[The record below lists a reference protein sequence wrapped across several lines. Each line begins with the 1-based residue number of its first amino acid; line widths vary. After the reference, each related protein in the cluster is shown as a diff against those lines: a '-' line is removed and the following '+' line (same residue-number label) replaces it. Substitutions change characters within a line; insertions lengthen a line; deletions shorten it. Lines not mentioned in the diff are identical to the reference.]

1 MFEFKMHAGFS
12 KAPARKKRPV
22 EAHVPILLLHQQVSL
37 KKIKVWDSIIMIL
50 IPDRKNAPN
59 DAV

>member
-1 MFEFKMHAGFS
+1 MHAGFS